1 MLSLNL
7 LVCLRTT
14 CERRV
19 SALNEAV
26 ALIKNLLTQN
36 NQQKYKED
44 NDEQCKTYQ
53 IKLLESKLT
62 F

>member
-14 CERRV
+14 CESRV

-44 NDEQCKTYQ
+44 IDKQCKTYQ